1 MGMIRCD
8 RVPYVVTAIT
18 DLAMYQAMFD
28 QVMRSLRW
36 HVEQLEDQDMIEAAV
51 QRRTEAVPETEPPA
65 SEIDAMM
72 EKMMGPRGRPPS
84 SSNAMIVDES
94 SGR

>member
-1 MGMIRCD
+1 M
-8 RVPYVVTAIT
+8 TAIT
-18 DLAMYQAMFD
+18 DLAVYKAMFD

-36 HVEQLEDQDMIEAAV
+36 HVEQLEDQDMIETAV
-51 QRRTEAVPETEPPA
+51 QRRTEAVPETEPSA

-72 EKMMGPRGRPPS
+72 ENMMGPQGRPPS

-94 SGR
+94 PPRQSVGFSGRG

>member
-1 MGMIRCD
+1 MT
-8 RVPYVVTAIT
+8 VIT

-51 QRRTEAVPETEPPA
+51 QRRTEAVPETEPP
-65 SEIDAMM
+65 S
-72 EKMMGPRGRPPS
+72 
-84 SSNAMIVDES
+84 
-94 SGR
+94 